1 MLLDK
6 SVGLKIQPKNDD
18 FKGENKKEKKKIFIK
33 KYYGADVFFFNLKHD
48 DDEVCYN

>member
-18 FKGENKKEKKKIFIK
+18 FKGENKMEKKIFIK
-33 KYYGADVFFFNLKHD
+33 KYYGAAVFF
-48 DDEVCYN
+48 